1 MARLGADFDGAVYIS
16 PYSLK
21 FFERD
26 KELLRNSEKLYS
38 TMVELLDL
46 QKKFILAHLGEGD
59 TAVDFTMG
67 NGYDTVF
74 LSKTVGPTGRV
85 YAFDIQEKAL
95 TSTEQNLRKNDC
107 PDNWRLICASHH
119 RANEFVTGKIKAG
132 MFNLGY
138 LPGAGNKQ
146 LTTKRSTTLPAV
158 QKAME
163 MLGENAVLLVAVYPG
178 HPEGAAEGREL
189 TEYFSTISRFKYSI
203 SQFRM
208 LNSPES
214 PFFMVIETK

>member
-1 MARLGADFDGAVYIS
+1 
-16 PYSLK
+16 LK
-21 FFERD
+21 GVRGKLFYKKVFP
-26 KELLRNSEKLYS
+26 EKLYS